1 MRNSI
6 ESTLSGS
13 DFPETFAKYSSQ
25 NETQISGTPEAFHFP
40 FYGKKTTMEFVQG
53 KITPKNIDINEYGQ
67 SVNRQATSIPVR
79 SPIKFIPEIHYSIE
93 LQHWDC
99 VVLSIGETTFAV
111 RMRDG
116 LDAKIEEFADISKLD
131 VSTEDLPYFLVG
143 AVFYLSVG
151 YRETLFHSREK
162 YLNIRFRRGPINRK
176 KIDLE
181 KINLDI
187 EKLFERHAK

>member
-1 MRNSI
+1 
-6 ESTLSGS
+6 
-13 DFPETFAKYSSQ
+13 
-25 NETQISGTPEAFHFP
+25 
-40 FYGKKTTMEFVQG
+40 MEFKQG
-53 KITPKNIDINEYGQ
+53 EITPMNIDINEYGQ
-67 SVNRQATSIPVR
+67 SVNRQVVSIPVR

-99 VVLSIGETTFAV
+99 VVISIGETTFSA

-116 LDAKIEEFADISKLD
+116 LDDKIEELADISKLD
-131 VSTEDLPYFLVG
+131 VSEEDLPYFLIG

-176 KIDLE
+176 KIDLG
-181 KINLDI
+181 KMNLDI
-187 EKLFERHAK
+187 EKLFKRHAK